1 MRESVIEK
9 AFVKRVEELGGEI
22 RKLKWIG
29 RNSAPD
35 RFVMLP
41 MRPRTTPLGTSGT
54 FTTGVSSPTCF
65 LVEFKAP
72 GKAPTIRQAR
82 EHERLRRV
90 GMRVEVVD
98 SLERVEEVLR

>member
-9 AFVKRVEELGGEI
+9 TFVKRVEELGGEI

-35 RFVMLP
+35 RMAMLP
-41 MRPRTTPLGTSGT
+41 RRPRAITLGEGRGAPAT
-54 FTTGVSSPTCF
+54 FSEATCF

-82 EHERLRRV
+82 EHERLRCV

>member
-1 MRESVIEK
+1 
-9 AFVKRVEELGGEI
+9 
-22 RKLKWIG
+22 
-29 RNSAPD
+29 
-35 RFVMLP
+35 MLP
-41 MRPRTTPLGTSGT
+41 LRPRTIFSDGAGT
-54 FTTGVSSPTCF
+54 FTTGVSEPTCF

-82 EHERLRRV
+82 EHERLRCV